1 MLFLNRCQNFLRSVL
16 LCYTLPWWGTFLK
29 GVVMA
34 IMNFILRCLGI
45 LLVIACLT
53 ACSSAIVPEQTAE
66 NKVGDSIGGLVIA
79 EASLQFV
86 TIEVVGTRTDAL
98 GGVLPGRIV
107 FQPQAMMAIGSPVVA
122 RILSIGVRPG
132 EIVKTGKLLMTLQSA
147 DVAEA
152 RAMLNQAAARNAAAE
167 DLLKRQ
173 NEMIWKGVGL
183 EVERF
188 SAETAAREAR
198 AELERAKHMTAL
210 IGDGK
215 GDRFVLRAPV
225 EGVVLDIKAS
235 IGSVVSPGGDALV
248 EIGDPGKLWAVADI
262 PESEISHVAVGQSA
276 RIRVLATG
284 TRLDA
289 IVDGIGQAVDGEQR
303 RIPVYLSFKEE
314 VGHLSS
320 GMLAEVRLSTA
331 GNNSLSL
338 PATAILIKEDSQ
350 QIVYVQRLDGSFEP
364 RPVRTGNSCDGRVI
378 ILEGLQAGEKV
389 VVKGALLLD
398 STAEQLL

>member
-1 MLFLNRCQNFLRSVL
+1 MLHAPVMGNI
-16 LCYTLPWWGTFLK
+16 LK

-45 LLVIACLT
+45 LLVIFCLAT
-53 ACSSAIVPEQTAE
+53 CSSAIVPEHMAE
-66 NKVGDSIGGLVIA
+66 NEVGDSIGGLVIA
-79 EASLQFV
+79 EVSRQFV
-86 TIEVVGTRTDAL
+86 TIEVVGKKTDVL

-107 FQPQAMMAIGSPVVA
+107 FQPQAMMAIGSPVAA
-122 RILSIGVRPG
+122 RVLSIEVRPG
-132 EIVKTGKLLMTLQSA
+132 EIIKTGKPVMMLQSA

-152 RAMLNQAAARNAAAE
+152 RAMLHQAAARNAAAE

-173 NEMIWKGVGL
+173 NEMIRKGVGL

-188 SAETAAREAR
+188 SAETTAQEAR

-210 IGDGK
+210 IGEGK

-225 EGVVLDIKAS
+225 DGVVLDIKAG

-248 EIGDPGKLWAVADI
+248 EIGDPGELWAVADI
-262 PESEISHVAVGQSA
+262 PESEIRHVLVGQSA
-276 RIRVLATG
+276 IIRVPAIDMKLN
-284 TRLDA
+284 A
-289 IVDGIGQAVDGEQR
+289 IVDGIGQAVDSDQR
-303 RIPVYLSFKEE
+303 RIPVYLSFKEK

-350 QIVYVQRLDGSFEP
+350 QIVYVQQLDGSFEP
-364 RPVRTGNSCDGRVI
+364 RPVRTGNSYDGRVI